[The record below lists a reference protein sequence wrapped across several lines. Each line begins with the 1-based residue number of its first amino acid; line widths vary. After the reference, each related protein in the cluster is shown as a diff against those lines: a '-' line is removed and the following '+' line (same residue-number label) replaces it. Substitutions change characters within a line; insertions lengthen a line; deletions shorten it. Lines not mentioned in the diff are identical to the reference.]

1 VARVALEH
9 GRVDAVVACQKARD
23 RGTHHAAADDDHMA
37 VHRASLVT
45 LVGSIM
51 RRMATPR
58 SPITAPLRQARRA
71 WNLLHVDSA
80 QARTLAERAIASAM
94 AAADTAAEGWAR
106 LALGFHLLYYATAA
120 EAAVELQRAR
130 RCFDAR

>member
-1 VARVALEH
+1 
-9 GRVDAVVACQKARD
+9 
-23 RGTHHAAADDDHMA
+23 
-37 VHRASLVT
+37 
-45 LVGSIM
+45 M

-71 WNLLHVDSA
+71 WNLLHVDSG
-80 QARTLAERAIASAM
+80 QARTLAERSIAAAT

-120 EAAVELQRAR
+120 EAAVELERAR
-130 RCFDAR
+130 RCFDAGADRAGQLLAGTGIARSLWRQGRVH